1 LEKRERTLASTQQAG
16 TRFSLK
22 VMWEIVNQIRNNTIF
37 ILRIRKYPEQR
48 ILEKDL
54 RDDVSSK

>member
-1 LEKRERTLASTQQAG
+1 
-16 TRFSLK
+16 
-22 VMWEIVNQIRNNTIF
+22 MWEIVNQIRNNTIF